1 MMLCTVH
8 DMSPLCAGSLR
19 KRALCPCA
27 GGLFSDIFRVVRV
40 TLTTTD
46 QLGVPCRVRN
56 HSNVMQTV
64 DHLSI
69 EHPFFLPQV
78 RGSADMKFHFKG
90 VSDAICPASEF
101 SVCLKKTKYTDF
113 AIGIIRTKIV

>member
-1 MMLCTVH
+1 MFCTVH

-69 EHPFFLPQV
+69 EHPVAHTGASL
-78 RGSADMKFHFKG
+78 R
-90 VSDAICPASEF
+90 DAHCRQYGFRLASWHPPR
-101 SVCLKKTKYTDF
+101 V
-113 AIGIIRTKIV
+113 AQ